1 MHQDYSGVNPTT
13 DTPQTLFG
21 GPIKFSSHGNRLP
34 TEKTRFTEFMANS
47 GGYQPSH
54 SENGNNASGSVIKKI
69 NCSIDNQRDLAEQR
83 QDVFDPHGKAD
94 WGAGG
99 MGGFLTG
106 QINVNEA
113 HATEREL
120 KQQTDQSD
128 GVSKLKQSGA
138 FQ

>member
-1 MHQDYSGVNPTT
+1 MADKE
-13 DTPQTLFG
+13 D
-21 GPIKFSSHGNRLP
+21 IKPPLSDDGNKL
-34 TEKTRFTEFMANS
+34 
-47 GGYQPSH
+47 
-54 SENGNNASGSVIKKI
+54 SGSVIKKI
-69 NCSIDNQRDLAEQR
+69 NCSIDNQRDAIEQR

-94 WGAGG
+94 WGVGG

-128 GVSKLKQSGA
+128 GVDKLK
-138 FQ
+138 